1 MQFLADVNVEKGIVY
16 YLLEN
21 GYNVKWVPDLD
32 CKIKDEKLLD
42 LAHHE
47 KRIIITNDKDFGDL
61 IFRKRRASSGI
72 ILFRVKGKSTKPKVH
87 LLGLLLNNYKNK
99 LENHFTVITRKKF
112 RFISMEDVR

>member
-47 KRIIITNDKDFGDL
+47 KRIINQ
-61 IFRKRRASSGI
+61 R
-72 ILFRVKGKSTKPKVH
+72 
-87 LLGLLLNNYKNK
+87 
-99 LENHFTVITRKKF
+99 
-112 RFISMEDVR
+112 